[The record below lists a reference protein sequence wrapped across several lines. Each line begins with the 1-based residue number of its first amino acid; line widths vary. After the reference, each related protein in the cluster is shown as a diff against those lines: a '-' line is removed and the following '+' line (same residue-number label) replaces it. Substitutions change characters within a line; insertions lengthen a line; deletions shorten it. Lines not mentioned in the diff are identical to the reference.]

1 MEKRDFI
8 RWKVPNKVK
17 EFGPNSIK
25 YTYQQVGCMSYKF
38 GAALRGEMGG
48 IVPAPSTTTLKKIE
62 IPCRIAI
69 FENTCIEW
77 LIAALGAT
85 TQSITIVTVYAT
97 LGLDAVVDAIN
108 DNMCGVIVCNKSNV
122 MKLYKQHKDGLMP
135 TLTTIIYT
143 NDLVSK
149 ECDYELP
156 KLDGGGKDNNKKGGS
171 LKVISFDDFIQ
182 VGDTTKY
189 PPTPPTSQTTST
201 IMYTSGSTGKPKGV
215 VITHASIVGGIA
227 ASQIVLKI
235 LPNTNERYLAY
246 LPCAHIMEYMLEFI
260 VLYVG
265 GTLCYSDPKSLSS
278 NGSYPMGSIQY
289 YRPTRMVAVPK
300 IWDTI
305 KKGIETKIESLPLI
319 KKTIIQTA
327 ISWKLFNKSSRY
339 GLLVDTPLFN
349 ILVFNKLRKE
359 IGFDNM
365 RWGLTGGG
373 PTNGEV
379 QTYIREVLGFP
390 LVQGYVSLVT
400 MRRRVNENDCYFP
413 HYSVCLSV
421 CLSFFLS
428 FHAMNE
434 YTL

>member
-17 EFGPNSIK
+17 EFGPTSIK
-25 YTYQQVGCMSYKF
+25 YTYQQVGIMSYKF
-38 GAALRGEMGG
+38 GAALRQVGG
-48 IVPAPSTTTLKKIE
+48 IVPAPPTTSLKKITSTTTT
-62 IPCRIAI
+62 PPPSSSSCRIAI
-69 FENTCIEW
+69 FENTCVEW

-108 DNMCGVIVCNKSNV
+108 DTLCGVIVCNKSNV
-122 MKLYKQHKDGLMP
+122 MKLYQQHQDGLILP
-135 TLTTIIYT
+135 SLTTIIYT
-143 NDLVSK
+143 NDLVSN
-149 ECDYELP
+149 EWDYELP
-156 KLDGGGKDNNKKGGS
+156 KMDEGNAKKGG
-171 LKVISFDDFIQ
+171 LKIISFDDFIQ
-182 VGDTTKY
+182 SGDTTKY
-189 PPTPPTSQTTST
+189 PPTPPTPRTTST

-235 LPNTNERYLAY
+235 VPNTNERYLAY

-260 VLYVG
+260 ILYVG
-265 GTLCYSDPKSLSS
+265 GTLCYSDPKSLSGT
-278 NGSYPMGSIQY
+278 GSHPMGAIQY

-305 KKGIETKIESLPLI
+305 KKGIESKIESLPLI
-319 KKTIIQTA
+319 KRSIIQTA
-327 ISWKLFNKSSRY
+327 ISWKLFKSSRY
-339 GLLVDTPLFN
+339 GLDTPLFN
-349 ILVFNKLRKE
+349 VLVFNKLRKE
-359 IGFDNM
+359 IGFENM

-390 LVQGYVSLVT
+390 LVQGYVSCFLCCFYDTLLVE
-400 MRRRVNENDCYFP
+400 R
-413 HYSVCLSV
+413 
-421 CLSFFLS
+421 
-428 FHAMNE
+428 
-434 YTL
+434 